1 MSQELARI
9 KSMGVRT
16 IYAEGHGNVKPYLK
30 PETGPKFSGHLDK
43 LHPMT
48 YLRNIKRLTEDI
60 TDARLA
66 INLIRLTLIEK
77 ALEWFDMRLTED
89 ITDAR
94 LAINLIRLTLI
105 EKALEWFDM
114 VSERCNTTVQF
125 EQEFR
130 KQYWN
135 ETQQDRQRIQ
145 LLTGRYREGP
155 TTRENYA
162 TDMFNRC
169 KNIPALSEQD
179 IAKYLL
185 NHFILSDNQAIIC
198 QDVED
203 MEQLMK
209 ILRRL
214 DDLSE
219 VQRAARMN
227 QHNRLTYPP
236 NAENNRPYNGNA
248 RYQDY
253 RPTYPPNNYSRP
265 DHHNGR
271 NRNYRE
277 VNHIGYRRSPTRDER
292 RRNSPEGNHRDQA
305 EQREYPRENR
315 PDSGEKKT
323 PIIQSPVE
331 NRPDSGEKKTPII
344 QSPVEL
350 MSLPGTSRIRSRRN
364 IYRLDAPRF
373 YDNPH
378 KFLSEDPEEILEES
392 NHALPY
398 INVRI
403 QNLQISAIID
413 TAAEVSLIR
422 KEVVDKLEDIEKNI
436 VNIKKIQII
445 STKQKK
451 LGTLSKKLNI
461 EVKVNNQPY
470 IMEFYVFEEM
480 KVERIIGIDSI
491 RNMEMVLNLLN
502 FEENILKIGK
512 NELELQRYEEGKCI
526 CNSWNEKVNEEGNRM
541 VSEEKDY
548 AVYYE
553 EVDEEQE
560 ACDAPDGEFIRNSIY
575 YSVDVDERYLN
586 ELLNGISPH
595 HYKDQVEKEIIQLQK
610 QGIIERSNSYF
621 INRVVLVKKADGSIR
636 ICLDAREV
644 NKRIKPGYENP
655 QNITRHP
662 QTNLSERIIKEIIK
676 YMRILLQ
683 DNHQLWARNLPKVE
697 YILNNTPSTIHER
710 SPIEIMCLENPHR
723 PWNAAE
729 LSNYQEIYLEAKEK
743 LLKKKRKWEA
753 KTNEQR
759 RKLNLYKIND
769 LVLLKNHRVI
779 DKKNKQ
785 VAKFMKPYVGPFRI
799 TNTFGNATYE
809 LSYTDQDKVKGRY
822 HINLLNDYIISK
834 PIYVMN

>member
-77 ALEWFDMRLTED
+77 ALEWFDM
-89 ITDAR
+89 
-94 LAINLIRLTLI
+94 
-105 EKALEWFDM
+105 

-162 TDMFNRC
+162 TDIFNRC

-236 NAENNRPYNGNA
+236 NGNPQYARPNYYNNRPNHNGYNNHNHRPAENNRPYNGNA

-253 RPTYPPNNYSRP
+253 RPTYPLNNYSRP

-331 NRPDSGEKKTPII
+331 
-344 QSPVEL
+344 L
-350 MSLPGTSRIRSRRN
+350 MSLPGTSR
-364 IYRLDAPRF
+364 
-373 YDNPH
+373 
-378 KFLSEDPEEILEES
+378 
-392 NHALPY
+392 
-398 INVRI
+398 
-403 QNLQISAIID
+403 
-413 TAAEVSLIR
+413 
-422 KEVVDKLEDIEKNI
+422 
-436 VNIKKIQII
+436 
-445 STKQKK
+445 
-451 LGTLSKKLNI
+451 
-461 EVKVNNQPY
+461 
-470 IMEFYVFEEM
+470 M
-480 KVERIIGIDSI
+480 
-491 RNMEMVLNLLN
+491 
-502 FEENILKIGK
+502 
-512 NELELQRYEEGKCI
+512 
-526 CNSWNEKVNEEGNRM
+526 
-541 VSEEKDY
+541 
-548 AVYYE
+548 
-553 EVDEEQE
+553 
-560 ACDAPDGEFIRNSIY
+560 
-575 YSVDVDERYLN
+575 
-586 ELLNGISPH
+586 
-595 HYKDQVEKEIIQLQK
+595 
-610 QGIIERSNSYF
+610 
-621 INRVVLVKKADGSIR
+621 
-636 ICLDAREV
+636 
-644 NKRIKPGYENP
+644 
-655 QNITRHP
+655 
-662 QTNLSERIIKEIIK
+662 
-676 YMRILLQ
+676 
-683 DNHQLWARNLPKVE
+683 
-697 YILNNTPSTIHER
+697 
-710 SPIEIMCLENPHR
+710 
-723 PWNAAE
+723 
-729 LSNYQEIYLEAKEK
+729 
-743 LLKKKRKWEA
+743 
-753 KTNEQR
+753 
-759 RKLNLYKIND
+759 
-769 LVLLKNHRVI
+769 
-779 DKKNKQ
+779 
-785 VAKFMKPYVGPFRI
+785 
-799 TNTFGNATYE
+799 
-809 LSYTDQDKVKGRY
+809 
-822 HINLLNDYIISK
+822 
-834 PIYVMN
+834 